1 MGKIF
6 FVNNDVKRL
15 LPFVQDKY
23 EGRRYI
29 WTLHRHV
36 FIQKTTKFIREVNNI
51 RGDSRTG
58 VRGIAKILPALLKQN
73 FQAGKRLNHIQTM
86 GRRVPK
92 HGQQHSQKA
101 TRAYT
106 IKDPEGFEKDLP
118 KPTESTRHLP
128 TRKTTTQV
136 TITYPSQTLS
146 RVCNPEEDPIIKFII
161 LKRWK
166 EAASHALKH
175 KHLQEELKSGIIQ
188 LIFEECEKLC
198 SQRNDFILWRSK
210 PADLKSFS
218 FHSLRDDLHR
228 LAPFMLSIFNCITN
242 NNNLSTCTA
251 AAIAIRGRQPRLAAL
266 SYYINTILQYGGAKK
281 SVFKR
286 LSQLSITTSHGRAIK
301 KQHELALGCGADFQ
315 KLKLSF
321 KDTDND
327 EEFQEA
333 FRSMEDLHLSDEN
346 SAPSTRQKDSR
357 VTCPS
362 SYSIIMDN
370 LDLFVHR
377 HHQSIDNSNRSLHW
391 IHHIAVKDRIPTH
404 HISNIKPT
412 TDIQRYNL
420 ALSLPQRN
428 TQALMR
434 RELIVLGTRML
445 NKHMTVFE
453 SFGDIVVHHIPH
465 KYSSEMST
473 RSTDYPLGL
482 YFKDENKR
490 NDLVE
495 VMRHIQQQYMP
506 KDPDGAQHLLIGGDR
521 LTEANCRNVQWGF
534 SDADTEEERM
544 EGMHFKFED
553 WHAIRVLFEI
563 HHKIFFKESAKDH
576 GTLFANMTKLS

>member
-1 MGKIF
+1 MTLSDYCRLCKINMRVEGIYGHSTDMF
-6 FVNNDVKRL
+6 SSKKPPSLSERL
-15 LPFVQDKY
+15 TILGVTVAPESGASRRSCQRCSNRISKLERDLPTFRQW
-23 EGRRYI
+23 EEEFRN
-29 WTLHRHV
+29 T
-36 FIQKTTKFIREVNNI
+36 
-51 RGDSRTG
+51 DSN
-58 VRGIAKILPALLKQN
+58 IAKRQREPTPLKTPRALKKTCPN
-73 FQAGKRLNHIQTM
+73 PPSPRDI
-86 GRRVPK
+86 
-92 HGQQHSQKA
+92 S
-101 TRAYT
+101 
-106 IKDPEGFEKDLP
+106 
-118 KPTESTRHLP
+118 

-346 SAPSTRQKDSR
+346 SAPSTRQKDSHTPP
-357 VTCPS
+357 V
-362 SYSIIMDN
+362 
-370 LDLFVHR
+370 
-377 HHQSIDNSNRSLHW
+377 NR
-391 IHHIAVKDRIPTH
+391 
-404 HISNIKPT
+404 
-412 TDIQRYNL
+412 
-420 ALSLPQRN
+420 
-428 TQALMR
+428 
-434 RELIVLGTRML
+434 
-445 NKHMTVFE
+445 
-453 SFGDIVVHHIPH
+453 
-465 KYSSEMST
+465 
-473 RSTDYPLGL
+473 
-482 YFKDENKR
+482 
-490 NDLVE
+490 
-495 VMRHIQQQYMP
+495 
-506 KDPDGAQHLLIGGDR
+506 
-521 LTEANCRNVQWGF
+521 
-534 SDADTEEERM
+534 
-544 EGMHFKFED
+544 
-553 WHAIRVLFEI
+553 
-563 HHKIFFKESAKDH
+563 
-576 GTLFANMTKLS
+576 